1 MSIYSMVFSEDPWYN
16 EPGRERSINNAK
28 TNSVALEYNKEI
40 QNGTIKYAI
49 LNQLKYPEEGFEE
62 VIKIHFTEK
71 KEKVQKYLLEL
82 NKTTDLN
89 IFNSLV

>member
-1 MSIYSMVFSEDPWYN
+1 MWQLIVVTVITD
-16 EPGRERSINNAK
+16 IDNAK
-28 TNSVALEYNKEI
+28 IDTHALEYNKEI

-82 NKTTDLN
+82 NKTTELN
-89 IFNSLV
+89 TFNSLI